1 MPEISP
7 TISDVQ
13 IEARIHPQLP
23 YAGGGSVKEEARV
36 MVETREAMSELDVWL
51 MGTPASSWILF
62 YTKIHKIRVYLLG
75 FGVTKGMGYQEV
87 LYGVLTGFP
96 CIPGRYSNMSMG
108 YPSYG

>member
-7 TISDVQ
+7 TICDVQ
-13 IEARIHPQLP
+13 IEARIHSQLP
-23 YAGGGSVKEEARV
+23 YAGGGSVREEARV

-62 YTKIHKIRVYLLG
+62 YTKIHRIRVYLLDLG
-75 FGVTKGMGYQEV
+75 SRRVWGITEV
-87 LYGVLTGFP
+87 LYGVLTGFL